1 MGNQREARMRR
12 VIGIDVH
19 RTFGE
24 VVIWEDGVLR
34 HVGRVDMTRTALE
47 GLGKKLRSTD
57 EVVIEA
63 TGNSMAVSRVLT
75 PFVARVIIANPLQVK
90 AIAQAHVKTDKI
102 DAGTLASLQA
112 AGYLPQ
118 IWTPDA
124 ATERKRRLA
133 ARRYQVVRH
142 RTRIKNEVHSILH
155 AHLIPKCPHAD
166 LFGARGRVW
175 LARQP
180 LPDDERAA
188 VDRHVR
194 ELDRLAEDLT
204 VLDREIAQA
213 AIDDPA
219 VRRLITITGV
229 NLTVAAGIVAAIGDI
244 SRFKSPQ
251 KLVSYFG
258 LNPRVWQSGL
268 GAAHHGRISKVGRS
282 HARAMLVEAAWAA
295 AKAPGP
301 LHAFFVRIR
310 ARRGHQ
316 IAAVAVARKLTVLC
330 WHLLSKDEDYL
341 WARPALVANKTRAME
356 LQAGHP
362 QQKGSRRGPAYAY
375 NVKALR
381 DQEML
386 VAAQAERSYERFV
399 AQWKPRR
406 PKEPARGRLK
416 SAGHK

>member
-1 MGNQREARMRR
+1 
-12 VIGIDVH
+12 
-19 RTFGE
+19 
-24 VVIWEDGVLR
+24 
-34 HVGRVDMTRTALE
+34 
-47 GLGKKLRSTD
+47 
-57 EVVIEA
+57 
-63 TGNSMAVSRVLT
+63 MAVSRVLS

-90 AIAQAHVKTDKI
+90 AIAHAHVKTDKI

-112 AGYLPQ
+112 AGYLPE

-124 ATERKRRLA
+124 ATERKRRSA

-142 RTRIKNEVHSILH
+142 RTRLKNEVHSILH

-166 LFGARGRVW
+166 LFNARGRTW

-188 VDRHVR
+188 IDRHVR
-194 ELDRLAEDLT
+194 ELDRLAEDLAM
-204 VLDREIAQA
+204 LDREIAQD

-219 VRRLITITGV
+219 INRLMTITGV
-229 NLTVAAGIVAAIGDI
+229 NLTVAAGIMAAIGDI
-244 SRFKSPQ
+244 GRFKSPQ

-258 LNPRVWQSGL
+258 LNPRVRQSGL
-268 GAAHHGRISKVGRS
+268 GAAHHGRISKIGRS

-330 WHLLSKDEDYL
+330 WHLLTKDEDYL
-341 WARPALVANKTRAME
+341 WARPALVANKTRAMQ

-362 QQKGSRRGPAYAY
+362 QQKGQPAWTSLCLQRQGAARPGDADRRPGGAQLRAFRRAMETATAKSGARAPQLGKTKEAPVTLPADAPRFATRSPAPDNHSRR
-375 NVKALR
+375 
-381 DQEML
+381 
-386 VAAQAERSYERFV
+386 
-399 AQWKPRR
+399 
-406 PKEPARGRLK
+406 
-416 SAGHK
+416 